1 MAGTAH
7 NVPQEY
13 WRPPAS
19 ATADSE
25 PKSTSG
31 LVEAC
36 DRCETE
42 FMVGAR
48 FCHICGAVR
57 PTVAAATTPR
67 IPRVWTWLRH
77 LEFHNIRERLGLPT
91 LSLVAFFIGMG
102 CLLAAITVGLVFS
115 AQTVLDW
122 QAVQVWRIQWLLAGA
137 VAFIAGILLKK

>member
-19 ATADSE
+19 ANADSE
-25 PKSTSG
+25 SKMTSG
-31 LVEAC
+31 LVEVC

-57 PTVAAATTPR
+57 PTVAATTTRRMSR
-67 IPRVWTWLRH
+67 IWAWARN
-77 LEFHNIRERLGLPT
+77 LEFQNIRERLDLPT
-91 LSLVAFFIGMG
+91 PALVAFFLGLG
-102 CLLAAITVGLVFS
+102 CLLAAITVGLVFT

>member
-25 PKSTSG
+25 NKSTSG
-31 LVEAC
+31 LVEVC

-57 PTVAAATTPR
+57 PTVGGASTTRTAR
-67 IPRVWTWLRH
+67 ILTWARH
-77 LEFHNIRERLGLPT
+77 LEFHTIKDRLGLSTP
-91 LSLVAFFIGMG
+91 SLIAFLVGAG
-102 CLLAAITVGLVFS
+102 CVLAALIVGLVFT

-122 QAVQVWRIQWLLAGA
+122 QAVQIWRIQWLLAAA
-137 VAFIAGILLKK
+137 VAFVAGILLKK

>member
-19 ATADSE
+19 ASADSDM
-25 PKSTSG
+25 KSTSG

-57 PTVAAATTPR
+57 PTVAGATTTR
-67 IPRVWTWLRH
+67 TARLWSWVRH
-77 LEFHNIRERLGLPT
+77 IEFQTIKERLGLST
-91 LSLVAFFIGMG
+91 ASLVSFFIGVG
-102 CLLAAITVGLVFS
+102 CVLAAIIVGLIFT

-122 QAVQVWRIQWLLAGA
+122 QAVQVWRIQWLLAAA
-137 VAFIAGILLKK
+137 VAFVAGILLKK